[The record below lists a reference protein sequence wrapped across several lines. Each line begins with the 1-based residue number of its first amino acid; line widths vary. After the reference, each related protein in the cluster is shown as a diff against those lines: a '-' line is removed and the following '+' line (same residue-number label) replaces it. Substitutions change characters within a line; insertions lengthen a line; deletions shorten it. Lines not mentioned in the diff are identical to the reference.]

1 MYPLYIICRVVLFDI
16 KNTLNVIF
24 YFFRYIKPNS
34 KKRKRSASDTEDFGN
49 EDESDA
55 NSAPLRYGKN
65 QDLYG
70 CVAFEPA
77 LSETESK
84 ETQEMKKITLLEQ
97 FNKEEPD
104 IEVIKKLLDDTYP
117 SQRVCIN
124 RRERHHLNLE
134 NILKSHWPHLKK
146 KSYFLAHADTL
157 LGKKVQEVWN
167 QNIEL
172 KVSEIVSY
180 FRRPR
185 RI

>member
-1 MYPLYIICRVVLFDI
+1 MD
-16 KNTLNVIF
+16 
-24 YFFRYIKPNS
+24 
-34 KKRKRSASDTEDFGN
+34 
-49 EDESDA
+49 
-55 NSAPLRYGKN
+55 
-65 QDLYG
+65 
-70 CVAFEPA
+70 AFEPA

-180 FRRPR
+180 FRSYCGYYRGKKNSPETVEQMR
-185 RI
+185 KHFRDTKEAEKNLKSNKPKILAFLPLIACHFKEMNLATFIVSILKICLK